1 MSKFSIKDF
10 NGVIPAAITP
20 FDINENIDLDATR
33 EFTEFLLGHDIHGLY
48 LTGSTGEG
56 FLMKSEE
63 RMKVVETVMEVAK
76 DKVPVVVHVGNIG
89 TKRTIELARHAK
101 EAGATAISSVPPFYW
116 HFDSKQIFNYYKDI
130 AEAVDIPMII
140 YNVPLAGVLPISL
153 IKELGKIDN
162 IVGVKY
168 TNTDIYQIP
177 VIKDEL
183 GDDFMIYGGAD
194 ELASSNILVGVD
206 GIVGSFYNL
215 FPGLFV
221 DIYNA
226 VKNDNVKEAYKLQE
240 KAVRLINYVV
250 STNNMVA
257 GIKSILRDAGINAGY
272 ARKPF
277 LNFYDK
283 DQEQLSKG
291 IIEIADK
298 YDING
303 VTVIDKLREKYQG

>member
-1 MSKFSIKDF
+1 MTKFELKDF
-10 NGVIPAAITP
+10 YGVIPASITQ
-20 FDINENIDLDATR
+20 FDINENLDLDATK

-63 RMKVVETVMEVAK
+63 RMQVVDTVMEVAGG
-76 DKVPVVVHVGNIG
+76 KVPVVVHVGNIG
-89 TKRTIELARHAK
+89 TKRTIDLAKHAK
-101 EAGATAISSVPPFYW
+101 KAGATAISSVPPFYW
-116 HFDSKQIFNYYKDI
+116 QFDSKQIFNYYKDI

-140 YNVPLAGVLPISL
+140 YNVPLAGMMPVSL
-153 IKELGKIDN
+153 IKELGQIEN
-162 IVGVKY
+162 IKGVKY

-177 VIKDEL
+177 MIKDEL
-183 GDDFMIYGGAD
+183 GEDFMIYGGAD

-221 DIYNA
+221 KIFECI
-226 VKNDNVKEAYKLQE
+226 KNDKVKEAYKLQE
-240 KAVRLINYVV
+240 QAVRLINYVV

-257 GIKSILRDAGINAGY
+257 GIKAILREADINAGY

-277 LNFYDK
+277 LNFYDE
-283 DQEQLSKG
+283 DQRELARG
-291 IIEIADK
+291 LVDLADK
-298 YDING
+298 HDIKD

>member
-1 MSKFSIKDF
+1 
-10 NGVIPAAITP
+10 
-20 FDINENIDLDATR
+20 
-33 EFTEFLLGHDIHGLY
+33 
-48 LTGSTGEG
+48 
-56 FLMKSEE
+56 
-63 RMKVVETVMEVAK
+63 
-76 DKVPVVVHVGNIG
+76 
-89 TKRTIELARHAK
+89 
-101 EAGATAISSVPPFYW
+101 
-116 HFDSKQIFNYYKDI
+116 
-130 AEAVDIPMII
+130 MII
-140 YNVPLAGVLPISL
+140 YNVPLAGMIPISL
-153 IKELGKIDN
+153 IEELGKIDN

-177 VIKDEL
+177 MIKDEL

-221 DIYNA
+221 EIYNA
-226 VKNDNVKEAYKLQE
+226 INNDNVREAYKLQE

-250 STNNMVA
+250 STNNMVS
-257 GIKSILRDAGINAGY
+257 GIKALLRDADINAGY

-283 DQEQLSKG
+283 DQEKLSKDL
-291 IIEIADK
+291 IDIADK

-303 VTVIDKLREKYQG
+303 VTVIEKLRKKYQG